1 MDFKEID
8 YLLELARMELSS
20 QEKEKIAL
28 DLEKILDDVKQ
39 LQELDTNDVEPM
51 TGGTLLE
58 NICREDKLDE
68 EKQDVS
74 RELKQSASNLE
85 NDSFKIP
92 PIF

>member
-20 QEKEKIAL
+20 QEKEKIVL
-28 DLEKILDDVKQ
+28 DLEKILDYVRQ

-58 NICREDKLDE
+58 NICREDKPDE
-68 EKQDVS
+68 GKQDVS
-74 RELKQSASNLE
+74 RELKQSAPNLE